1 MNILIT
7 GSAGFIG
14 FSLSKYLLEK
24 NYSIF
29 GIDNINDYYDVNLKI
44 KRIKILKKYKNFTF
58 KKVNINNYS
67 QLNKIF
73 KLKKIDFV
81 FNLAAQA
88 GGDTL

>member
-29 GIDNINDYYDVNLKI
+29 GIDNINDYYDIKLKK
-44 KRIKILKKYKNFTF
+44 KRIEILKKYKNLTF
-58 KKVNINNYS
+58 KKVNINNFS
-67 QLNKIF
+67 ELNKEF

-81 FNLAAQA
+81 FN
-88 GGDTL
+88 